1 MYNKT
6 NMSCKIIEGSNFF
19 STKSIFANA
28 ECDTSV
34 AFFFFAVLNILVSFL
49 SNYLYTLRQQ
59 QRRML
64 LKVQRFEVAGKESD
78 RWRSNFQKFLYFTLA
93 SQSVYIVQVI
103 FIITS
108 SLWQLLIMVVS
119 ATLSDWFLY
128 EYSYVRSDKYD
139 RLGRP
144 ELQ

>member
-1 MYNKT
+1 
-6 NMSCKIIEGSNFF
+6 MSCKVIEDSNFF

-28 ECDTSV
+28 ECDTGL
-34 AFFFFAVLNILVSFL
+34 AFFFFAILNILVSFL
-49 SNYLYTLRQQ
+49 SNYLYTLRHQ

-64 LKVQRFEVAGKESD
+64 LKVPRFDIAGKESD
-78 RWRSNFQKFLYFTLA
+78 RWRNNFYKFLYLTLA

-128 EYSYVRSDKYD
+128 EYSYVQSDKYD
-139 RLGRP
+139 RLRRP
-144 ELQ
+144 EIQ